1 VIVLCWFGIAEFI
14 DVASAKLYKIPGVI
28 AENIIPANAL
38 AKFVICALLRLAV
51 RCSESES
58 ESEDWR
64 RLFTNST
71 R

>member
-1 VIVLCWFGIAEFI
+1 MEEFI
-14 DVASAKLYKIPGVI
+14 DVATAKLCRIRGVI
-28 AENIIPANAL
+28 AKNIITANAL
-38 AKFVICALLRLAV
+38 ANFVIRALLRLAV
-51 RCSESES
+51 RCSES